1 MSDGESPPDELTP
14 AQGRLSEH
22 LELLRANPPTPA
34 GELMPRIIRTVR
46 WQRAI
51 RPPLV
56 LVGVVASAISEGLS
70 LLLNVPTGR
79 S

>member
-14 AQGRLSEH
+14 AEGRLSEH

-34 GELMPRIIRTVR
+34 GELIPRIIATVR

-56 LVGVVASAISEGLS
+56 LVGAVASAIGESLS
-70 LLLNVPTGR
+70 LLLRRPAGR